1 MARDVKAK
9 MAAGAAQLLAQ
20 RGLEGTSFAE
30 VLALT
35 GTSRGSVYHHFP
47 AGKNELVAT
56 ALDLV
61 SARTAAALEPA
72 RGRSAKAVTEL
83 FLGLWRD
90 LLDRGRLTAG
100 CAVVAV
106 TVAADSP
113 DLAEQTGTIFR
124 SWRDQL
130 TSLYVDAG
138 VAADAAR
145 SFATVLIAST
155 EGAVVLSRAERSRD
169 PFDTVAAA
177 LLAQAAQ
184 LAH

>member
-20 RGLEGTSFAE
+20 RGLDGTSFAE

-35 GTSRGSVYHHFP
+35 GTSRGSIYHHFP
-47 AGKNELVAT
+47 DGKDELVGA

-61 SARTAAALEPA
+61 SGRTEAALEPA
-72 RGRSAKAVTEL
+72 RGQSAIAVTEL
-83 FLGLWRD
+83 FLGLWRE

-106 TVAADSP
+106 TVAAGSA
-113 DLAEQTGTIFR
+113 DLLQQAGAIFR
-124 SWRDQL
+124 GWRDQL

-138 VAADAAR
+138 AAPESAR

-155 EGAVVLSRAERSRD
+155 EGAVVLSRAEQSRD
-169 PFDTVAAA
+169 PFDTVASA
-177 LLAQAAQ
+177 LMDQAAR
-184 LAH
+184 LIR

>member
-20 RGLEGTSFAE
+20 HGLEGTSFAE

-35 GTSRGSVYHHFP
+35 GAPRGSVYHHFP
-47 AGKNELVAT
+47 DGKAELVGA

-61 SARTAAALEPA
+61 SGRTAAALEPA
-72 RGRSAKAVTEL
+72 RGQSALAITEL
-83 FLGLWRD
+83 FLGLWRE

-113 DLAEQTGTIFR
+113 DQLRRAGAIFR
-124 SWRDQL
+124 GWRDQL

-155 EGAVVLSRAERSRD
+155 EGAVVLSRAEQSRD

-177 LLAQAAQ
+177 LLEQAAG
-184 LAH
+184 LDR